1 MTNKLLQLYDIVKH
15 TNVGVDIMQK
25 LTRLPD
31 TELEVMKAI
40 WQKGTGICTSEIK
53 QILDKQRIWN
63 ISALQTLL
71 NRLIKRGFLTTY
83 KNGKNKYYNIVVDEK
98 TYLAFENKCFLKKVN
113 ENSVTKLVA
122 SLYQSNSITKNDLKE
137 LAEFIEKNTEG
148 DDHDNTTKSI

>member
-1 MTNKLLQLYDIVKH
+1 
-15 TNVGVDIMQK
+15 MQK

-40 WQKGTGICTSEIK
+40 WQKGSGICTSEIK

-71 NRLIKRGFLTTY
+71 NRLIKRGFLSTY
-83 KNGKNKYYNIVVDEK
+83 KNGKNKYYNIVVDKK